1 MAKKSQVERMK
12 RKQKTIAKYAAKRA
26 ALKAAGDYAALA
38 ELPRD
43 ASPTRHKNRC
53 AVTGRSRSYMRYF
66 GLSRLQFRE
75 MAHKGQL
82 PGVKKA
88 SW

>member
-1 MAKKSQVERMK
+1 MAKKSQIEKMK

-26 ALKAAGDYAALA
+26 ALKAAKDYAALA

-43 ASPTRHKNRC
+43 SSPTRHKNRC
-53 AVTGRSRSYMRYF
+53 MVTGRSRSVIRYF
-66 GLSRLQFRE
+66 GISRLQFRE

>member
-1 MAKKSQVERMK
+1 MAKKSQVEKMK
-12 RKQKTIAKYAAKRA
+12 RKQKTIAKYAARRA
-26 ALKAAGDYAALA
+26 ALKAAGDYPALA

-43 ASPTRHKNRC
+43 ASPTRHKSRC
-53 AVTGRSRSYMRYF
+53 AVTGRAKAYLRYF
-66 GLSRLQFRE
+66 GVSRLQFRE

>member
-1 MAKKSQVERMK
+1 MAKKSQVEKMK

-26 ALKAAGDYAALA
+26 ALKAAGDWAALA

-53 AVTGRSRSYMRYF
+53 VFTGRAKGYVRYF
-66 GLSRLQFRE
+66 GISRIQLRE
-75 MAHKGQL
+75 MAHKGLL